1 MYIMNT
7 LSATDARNRF
17 FELLDRCYYNNE
29 RFLVTKNGRPA
40 ARLERYNGERVEK
53 HYPKSKR

>member
-1 MYIMNT
+1 MRMTT

-40 ARLERYNGERVEK
+40 AILERYEGKGAKK
-53 HYPKSKR
+53 HNTKGK